1 MSSVKLTADALST
14 AVAGTIEYDGRAFY
28 GTPNGVLRGVIP
40 GMQFFRLNA
49 DLAGANVITA
59 QSIFGAG
66 VTLQVSTVYAYEMV
80 YSLTKAAGVTSHTI
94 SVGFGGTATFNNIQ
108 RMVQF
113 GGNATAATTGASAA
127 LLTHG
132 YLTAVTATN
141 LSGAIAAAA
150 ANVWSIER
158 GTLSVSGAGTF
169 IPQYTLSAAPGGAY
183 STVAGSYMLIY
194 PVGVAGANTVVGSWA

>member
-49 DLAGANVITA
+49 DLAGANVTTA
-59 QSIFGAG
+59 QNLFNAG
-66 VTLQVSTVYAYEMV
+66 VTLQVSTVYAFELV
-80 YSLTKAAGVTSHTI
+80 YALTKSAGVTSHTV
-94 SVGFGGTATFNNIQ
+94 SAGFGGTATFNNIH
-108 RMVQF
+108 RSVTF
-113 GGNATAATTGASAA
+113 NAITSAATTASG
-127 LLTHG
+127 TSNG
-132 YLTAVTATN
+132 YLTTAASTV
-141 LSGAIAAAA
+141 LTGAIATAA
-150 ANVWSIER
+150 ANVWITER
-158 GTLSVSGAGTF
+158 GTLSVSGGGTF

-194 PVGVAGANTVVGSWA
+194 PIGVAGANTVVGSWA

>member
-49 DLAGANVITA
+49 DLAGANVTTA
-59 QSIFGAG
+59 QNIFGAG
-66 VTLQVSTVYAYEMV
+66 VTLQVSTVYAFELV
-80 YSLTKAAGVTSHTI
+80 YALTKSAGVTSHTI
-94 SVGFGGTATFNNIQ
+94 AGGFGGTATFNNIH
-108 RMVQF
+108 RSLVF
-113 GGNATAATTGASAA
+113 NAAASAATTGSNAVN
-127 LLTHG
+127 G
-132 YLTAVTATN
+132 YLITAASTVLT
-141 LSGAIAAAA
+141 GAIAAAA
-150 ANVWSIER
+150 ANVWITER